1 MPGLKIIIADD
12 NVQFRSGLKFYIE
25 NILKHFVVAEA
36 KDGKELLQ
44 LARTTDADVLLV
56 DIAMPNMNGIDAA
69 REHLYNFSNNKI
81 IAITSYEEQTYLN
94 ELIEAGIKGCVFKK
108 DIYEH
113 LKLAI
118 ARVMMDELYFP
129 KNISIK

>member
-1 MPGLKIIIADD
+1 MSGLKIIIADD
-12 NVQFRSGLKFYIE
+12 NIQFRSGLKFYIE
-25 NILKHFVVAEA
+25 NILKHYVVAEA

-44 LARTTDADVLLV
+44 IAKTTEADILLV
-56 DIAMPNMNGIDAA
+56 DIAMPVLNGIDAS
-69 REHLYNFSNNKI
+69 REHLFHYSNHKI

>member
-1 MPGLKIIIADD
+1 MPGLRIIIADD
-12 NVQFRSGLKFYIE
+12 NIQFRSGLRFYIE
-25 NILKHFVVAEA
+25 TILKHFVVAEA
-36 KDGKELLQ
+36 KDGKELIQ
-44 LARTTDADVLLV
+44 IARTTKADILLV
-56 DIAMPNMNGIDAA
+56 DISMPKINGIDAA
-69 REHLYNFSNNKI
+69 REHLLNYSLHKI

-108 DIYEH
+108 DIYDH